1 MMAPQPPLVA
11 LLLTL
16 LLGAPQGASMSSM
29 SAMLTTS
36 EGAPPHAV
44 SGQPAQPPTVRLLA
58 TGGTISNR
66 PGGRLTAK
74 QLADSVP
81 NLDQHVVVESEQFA
95 NVASSSLTLDQ
106 WVKLSRRINQ
116 LFTERAELDGVV
128 VTSGTDT
135 LEEVAYFLHL
145 TVRSDRPVVVV
156 GAMRPPQALGYDGAA
171 NLLQAFR
178 VAAEPAAMGR
188 GVLVVLNNEIHS
200 AREVTKTDARS
211 LGTFS
216 SRGYG
221 ILGRVDSDDVIFYRS
236 VDRRHTRESE
246 FDIDGFSTLPR
257 VDVLLAY
264 QDAPGDLVHA
274 AIEAGAE
281 GLVLAG
287 LGTGGAGQSQRDAI
301 LAVIEN
307 GTPVVVTTRTG
318 GGRVLPTDR
327 RADQTDASQ
336 DGSLGLDRIA
346 GEDLSP
352 VKARILLMLGLT
364 VTAEREALTRMF
376 SEY

>member
-1 MMAPQPPLVA
+1 MARQPPLVA

-16 LLGAPQGASMSSM
+16 LLTPPQVASMSSM
-29 SAMLTTS
+29 SMTS
-36 EGAPPHAV
+36 EGAPLETSFV
-44 SGQPAQPPTVRLLA
+44 SGQPDQLPTVRLLA

-74 QLADSVP
+74 QLTDSVP
-81 NLDQHVVVESEQFA
+81 NLDQHVVVESEQFT
-95 NVASSSLTLDQ
+95 NVASRSLTLDQ
-106 WVKLSRRINQ
+106 WVRLSRRINQ
-116 LFTERAELDGVV
+116 LFAERADLDGIV

-178 VAAEPAAMGR
+178 VAAEPAAIGR

-200 AREVTKTDARS
+200 AREVTKTDARL

-221 ILGRVDSDDVIFYRS
+221 ILGTVDSDEVIFYRS

-246 FDIDGFSTLPR
+246 FDIDALSTLPR

-274 AIEAGAE
+274 AVAAGAE

-287 LGTGGAGQSQRDAI
+287 LGTGGAGQSQRDAM

-327 RADQTDASQ
+327 RADQTDASL
-336 DGSLGLDRIA
+336 DGSLGLARIA

>member
-1 MMAPQPPLVA
+1 MIAPQSLLLALLVSLLLALPQVA
-11 LLLTL
+11 L
-16 LLGAPQGASMSSM
+16 SS
-29 SAMLTTS
+29 SAGS
-36 EGAPPHAV
+36 NAG
-44 SGQPAQPPTVRLLA
+44 SGTISVQPDQLPTVKLVA

-66 PGGRLTAK
+66 PGGRLTAQ
-74 QLADSVP
+74 QLVDSIP
-81 NLDQHVVVESEQFA
+81 GLDQYVVAESEQFA
-95 NVASSSLTLDQ
+95 NVASGALTLRQ
-106 WVKLSRRINQ
+106 WVELSRRINQ
-116 LFTERAELDGVV
+116 LFDERDDLDGVV
-128 VTSGTDT
+128 VSSGTDT

-156 GAMRPPQALGYDGAA
+156 GAMRPPQSLGYDGAA

-200 AREVTKTDARS
+200 AREVTKTDAR
-211 LGTFS
+211 LLDTFS

-221 ILGRVDSDDVIFYRS
+221 LLGTVDSDQVVFYRR

-246 FDIDGFSTLPR
+246 FDIDSVSTLPR

-274 AIEAGAE
+274 AVEAGAE

-287 LGTGGAGQSQRDAI
+287 LGTGGASRSQRDAMQ
-301 LAVIEN
+301 AVIEN

-318 GGRVLPTDR
+318 GGRVSPRSPRTTQ
-327 RADQTDASQ
+327 ADEPSNGGTRLA
-336 DGSLGLDRIA
+336 RIA

-364 VTAEREALTRMF
+364 ATAEHDELQRMF